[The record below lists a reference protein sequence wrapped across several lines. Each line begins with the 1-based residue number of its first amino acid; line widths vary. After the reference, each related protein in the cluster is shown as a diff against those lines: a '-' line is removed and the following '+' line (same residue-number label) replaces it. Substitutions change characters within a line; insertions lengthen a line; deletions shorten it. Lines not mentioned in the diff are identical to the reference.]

1 MIVDRELVLIVSL
14 VLSIIIILYIILV
27 MKFVL
32 RKARQKTKKEY
43 DEPAATSF
51 LDHLTVWYPRKFAS
65 TKCIPV
71 QPRTY
76 EELQRSEEKL
86 AETGPATTSPDKSAG
101 KIKFSL
107 QYDSMRSTL
116 MVIIHKVQL
125 HELLSNE
132 NGDINYYVTI
142 KILPLNHRSFQT
154 KAVRQCKSPE
164 FKEKF
169 EFRVAYEKLQ
179 VQSLKMTL
187 CCFDRFSQHEPLG
200 DHTVHLAELE
210 ARGLSLSR
218 EILLFRDIHAVP
230 KASGVLGE
238 LMISLGYLRLT
249 ERLTIVIIRAR
260 NLPQAEEAELDPAAY
275 VEVSLIHESRVLKQK
290 KTLTKDP
297 SDNPVFNET
306 LTFHIPVGILHQ
318 TSLLVAVKNENAQ
331 RTEDQLLGRIFLGP
345 TATGN
350 QFEHWNEMRINNKP
364 IARWHKLLD

>member
-1 MIVDRELVLIVSL
+1 
-14 VLSIIIILYIILV
+14 
-27 MKFVL
+27 
-32 RKARQKTKKEY
+32 
-43 DEPAATSF
+43 
-51 LDHLTVWYPRKFAS
+51 
-65 TKCIPV
+65 
-71 QPRTY
+71 
-76 EELQRSEEKL
+76 
-86 AETGPATTSPDKSAG
+86 
-101 KIKFSL
+101 
-107 QYDSMRSTL
+107 

-230 KASGVLGE
+230 KVLWKMQGFFYKE
-238 LMISLGYLRLT
+238 FYRPTCTVKRVYHLCAGQST
-249 ERLTIVIIRAR
+249 FEW
-260 NLPQAEEAELDPAAY
+260 
-275 VEVSLIHESRVLKQK
+275 VS
-290 KTLTKDP
+290 
-297 SDNPVFNET
+297 F
-306 LTFHIPVGILHQ
+306 
-318 TSLLVAVKNENAQ
+318 
-331 RTEDQLLGRIFLGP
+331 
-345 TATGN
+345 
-350 QFEHWNEMRINNKP
+350 
-364 IARWHKLLD
+364 